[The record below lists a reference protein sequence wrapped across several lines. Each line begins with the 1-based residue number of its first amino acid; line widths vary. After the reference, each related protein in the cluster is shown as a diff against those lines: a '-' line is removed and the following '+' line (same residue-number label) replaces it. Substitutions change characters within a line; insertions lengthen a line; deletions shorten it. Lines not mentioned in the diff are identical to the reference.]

1 MLVPI
6 IDLSAPYHYRLM
18 IVQLFILPRV
28 VDRIQSCECGAD
40 MQILGLEAFLLGER
54 HEKHCAHLSFSFD
67 LFSQFHYLVKMR
79 IRVIDVK
86 EHKRV

>member
-1 MLVPI
+1 
-6 IDLSAPYHYRLM
+6 
-18 IVQLFILPRV
+18 
-28 VDRIQSCECGAD
+28 

-67 LFSQFHYLVKMR
+67 LFSQFQYLVKMR